1 MKTIDVGGESFEI
14 KDYIPAED
22 MAGLNIFGLF
32 SLTSKFAALGKD
44 PTTMQSMQIVTEHIA
59 DFALITEKL
68 VIKPKLV
75 KPKFALVM
83 GFISNKVFMQSFLDT
98 FSGMD
103 KIAKDT
109 GSTSKKE

>member
-32 SLTSKFAALGKD
+32 SLTSKFTALGD
-44 PTTMQSMQIVTEHIA
+44 NPTTMQTMQVVTEHIA
-59 DFALITEKL
+59 DFAQITEKI
-68 VIKPKLV
+68 VIKPKLI
-75 KPKFALVM
+75 KPKFALIM
-83 GFISNKVFMQSFLDT
+83 GFISNKEFLQSFMET
-98 FSGMD
+98 FAGLD
-103 KIAKDT
+103 KIAKGT